1 MNEQEQR
8 EQELAEMQKQCK
20 KNELNQLLQQKD
32 YMARKV
38 AFEVAE
44 IIKTKFPDVAMPEY
58 EKYQAV
64 EEQAK
69 QFRAELNTL

>member
-1 MNEQEQR
+1 MNETQF
-8 EQELAEMQKQCK
+8 EQERIIEEEKSAKRNALQ
-20 KNELNQLLQQKD
+20 NLLEQND
-32 YMARKV
+32 YTARKV

-44 IIKTKFPDVAMPEY
+44 IIKEKFPDVAMPEY
-58 EKYQAV
+58 DKYQAV